1 MEELQVSFKDLYPEA
16 HQPKVEK
23 TKIVVLGDSMMKNV
37 NGRDVSRCVSFKI
50 RPKPVALTEDLTDH
64 IIPTIR
70 KKTRYSGNS
79 YRYYNDLQNIATS

>member
-1 MEELQVSFKDLYPEA
+1 
-16 HQPKVEK
+16 
-23 TKIVVLGDSMMKNV
+23 MKNV

-70 KKTRYSGNS
+70 KKPDILVIHTGTIMICKT
-79 YRYYNDLQNIATS
+79 LQHREKSKEICKCNKKACQGPHRENCIL